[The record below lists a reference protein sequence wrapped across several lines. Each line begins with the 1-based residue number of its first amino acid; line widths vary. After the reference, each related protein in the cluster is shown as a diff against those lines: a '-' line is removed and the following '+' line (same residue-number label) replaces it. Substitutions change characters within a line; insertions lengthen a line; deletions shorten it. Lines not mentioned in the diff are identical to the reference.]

1 MISAIVVDTD
11 VTSYIFK
18 GDTRSALYYPHLS
31 GKLALISFMTL
42 AELRQW
48 SLLRN
53 WNDARRERLEN
64 FLQDY
69 IVIHS
74 NHQLCS
80 KWAEATRSAIHNGR
94 PIDSADAWVAATAL
108 LHGAPLVTHNRRHYT
123 GIDGLT
129 LISEA
134 P

>member
-1 MISAIVVDTD
+1 MIDAIVVDTD
-11 VTSYIFK
+11 VVSYIFK
-18 GDTRSALYYPHLS
+18 EDTRGALYESHLD

-42 AELRQW
+42 AELRLW

-53 WNDARRERLEN
+53 WGDARQQRLEV
-64 FLQDY
+64 FLQDH

-74 NHQLCS
+74 SHQLCS
-80 KWAEATRSAIHNGR
+80 KWAEATRSAIRNGC
-94 PIDSADAWVAATAL
+94 PIDTADAWVAATAL
-108 LHGAPLVTHNRRHYT
+108 LYGVPLVTHNRNHYL
-123 GIDGLT
+123 GVEGLT

>member
-1 MISAIVVDTD
+1 MISAIVIDTD
-11 VTSYIFK
+11 VISYIFK
-18 GDTRSALYYPHLS
+18 GDTRSASYYPHLS

-48 SLLRN
+48 ALLRN
-53 WNDARRERLEN
+53 WGDARRQQLED
-64 FLQDY
+64 FLHDY

-80 KWAEATRSAIHNGR
+80 KWAEATRSAIRNGR

-108 LHGAPLVTHNRRHYT
+108 LHGAPLVTHNRNHYV
-123 GIDGLT
+123 GIDGLI

>member
-1 MISAIVVDTD
+1 LISAIVIDTD
-11 VTSYIFK
+11 VISYIFK
-18 GDTRSALYYPHLS
+18 GDTRGASYYPHLS
-31 GKLALISFMTL
+31 GKFALISFMTL

-48 SLLRN
+48 ALLRN
-53 WNDARRERLEN
+53 WGDARRQQLED
-64 FLQDY
+64 FLHDY

-80 KWAEATRSAIHNGR
+80 KWGEATRSAIRNGR

-108 LHGAPLVTHNRRHYT
+108 LHGAPLVTHNRNHYV
-123 GIDGLT
+123 GIDGLI

>member
-11 VTSYIFK
+11 VISYIFK
-18 GDTRSALYYPHLS
+18 GDTRSASYYPHLS

-48 SLLRN
+48 ALLRN
-53 WNDARRERLEN
+53 WGDARRQQLED
-64 FLQDY
+64 FLHDY

-80 KWAEATRSAIHNGR
+80 KWAEATRSAILQR
-94 PIDSADAWVAATAL
+94 PSHRFCGCLGSGNSTVTR
-108 LHGAPLVTHNRRHYT
+108 GASCHSQSESLRRH
-123 GIDGLT
+123 
-129 LISEA
+129 
-134 P
+134 